1 MLSSLLER
9 EEARLAV
16 AVVIGLVLG
25 AEREQRHAE
34 EASAEDRPGLRTFA
48 LVALLGGAAAL
59 FGEPWLL
66 GALAVAVAGGA
77 VARFVRTEA
86 ADAGLTTEVALLVAY
101 ALGALAI
108 RMPEIALAA
117 GVTATM
123 LLAFRA
129 QLHGAVRE
137 RLSRAELRDALV
149 VAAAALVV
157 LPMLPDRPI
166 DPWSALNPFTLWRL
180 VVAAMTIT
188 VLARALERVAGARWG
203 PAIAGLASGFV
214 SSSATIAAMGTKARD
229 DEGAHDAAVMTA
241 TGSTVATFLQMSILV
256 GTASPPL
263 LRTVVPALLV
273 GALGSIGYTSWAVFR
288 AAPRERVAAEVRG
301 VNLRA
306 AVFFAALVGGVTL
319 VSSAVGAQL
328 GSRGALLT
336 AALAAF
342 ADAHAAGASA
352 AALHNSQALGDDETA
367 IAVLLCLTTNTA
379 TKITM
384 AFASGSRR
392 YGRDVTVGLVIVLA
406 IAWGSWLGLRALFV
420 GG

>member
-9 EEARLAV
+9 EDARLAV
-16 AVVIGLVLG
+16 AIVIGLLMG

-34 EASAEDRPGLRTFA
+34 EASAVDRPGLRTFA
-48 LVALLGGAAAL
+48 LVALLGGVSAL

-66 GALAVAVAGGA
+66 GVLAAAVAAGA
-77 VARFVRTEA
+77 VARFVRTETS
-86 ADAGLTTEVALLVAY
+86 DAGLTTEMALLVAY

-108 RMPEIALAA
+108 RMPAIALAA

-123 LLAFRA
+123 LLAFRT

-137 RLSRAELRDALV
+137 RVSRAELRDALV

-214 SSSATIAAMGTKARD
+214 SSSATIAAMGAKAKD
-229 DEGAHDAAVMTA
+229 DEGAHEAAVMTA

-263 LRTVVPALLV
+263 LRTVVPALV
-273 GALGSIGYTSWAVFR
+273 IGALGSIAYTTWAVFR
-288 AAPRERVAAEVRG
+288 AAPSERVATEVRG

-306 AVFFAALVGGVTL
+306 AVLFAALVGGVTL
-319 VSSAVGAQL
+319 LSSAVGAQL
-328 GSRGALLT
+328 GSGGALVT
-336 AALAAF
+336 SALAAF

-352 AALHNSQALGDDETA
+352 AALHAAHGLSDDEA
-367 IAVLLCLTTNTA
+367 AVAVLLGLSTNTA

-392 YGRDVTVGLVIVLA
+392 YGRDVTVGLVLVLA
-406 IAWGSWLGLRALFV
+406 LAWGSWLALRAVLA